1 MICLQRGFA
10 DLNRLAARGMVGS
23 YIMLAIVLALFA
35 SFCFAVSMILINR
48 GVLAI
53 DYFRGLLTNLGINAV
68 FLWLY
73 VSLFVDRI
81 DMWISANLI
90 FVLVGIFVPGVARFF
105 IFRGM
110 ERLGASITSC
120 LTNSTPL
127 FATLFAVSFL
137 HERPTVTNLLGTF
150 LIVLGIVSLSWK
162 GVAKTWQT
170 RDLLFPVTAAFLF
183 AARDNM
189 VRLGLLQIDSPL
201 VGATIAATT
210 SFLTMSA
217 IYLAFEEKKP
227 LGNSPRRGVALFAA
241 AGFMN
246 FLSYVFAY
254 TALSM
259 ERVSLMSPLI
269 NGSSLFILP
278 LSALFLKDVEKIT
291 ARIIAATLL
300 VIFGVFLISWEKL

>member
-1 MICLQRGFA
+1 
-10 DLNRLAARGMVGS
+10 
-23 YIMLAIVLALFA
+23 MLAIILGLFA
-35 SFCFAVSMILINR
+35 SFWFAASMILINR

-53 DYFRGLLTNLGINAV
+53 DYFRGLLTNLGVNAL

-73 VSLFVDRI
+73 VMLFVESI
-81 DMWISANLI
+81 DLGTPANLI

-105 IFRGM
+105 MFKGM

-127 FATLFAVSFL
+127 FATFFAISFL
-137 HERPTVTNLLGTF
+137 QERPTVTNLLGTLF
-150 LIVLGIVSLSWK
+150 IVSGIIALSRK
-162 GVAKTWQT
+162 GATKTWRT
-170 RDLLFPVTAAFLF
+170 RDLLFPLTSAFLF

-189 VRLGLLQIDSPL
+189 VRFGLLHIDSPI
-201 VGATIAATT
+201 VGAAIAAST
-210 SFLTMSA
+210 SFVTMSI
-217 IYLAFEEKKP
+217 IYLAFEKKP
-227 LGNSPRRGVALFAA
+227 PLAKSVARGFGLFAM

-278 LSALFLKDVEKIT
+278 LSALFLKGVEQLTPRKIG
-291 ARIIAATLL
+291 AIGL
-300 VIFGVFLISWEKL
+300 VIIGVFLISWEKL

>member
-1 MICLQRGFA
+1 
-10 DLNRLAARGMVGS
+10 
-23 YIMLAIVLALFA
+23 
-35 SFCFAVSMILINR
+35 MILINR
-48 GVLAI
+48 GVLAL
-53 DYFRGLLTNLGINAV
+53 DYFRGLLTNLGVNSL

-73 VSLFVDRI
+73 VVLFVDHI
-81 DMWISANLI
+81 DLWTPANLI

-105 IFRGM
+105 IFKGM

-127 FATLFAVSFL
+127 FATLFAVTFL
-137 HERPTVTNLLGTF
+137 HERPTLTNLLGTF
-150 LIVLGIVSLSWK
+150 LIVLGITSLSWK
-162 GVAKTWQT
+162 GAAKTWQT
-170 RDLLFPVTAAFLF
+170 RDLLFPLTAAFLF

-189 VRLGLLQIDSPL
+189 VRLGLLQIESPI
-201 VGATIAATT
+201 VGAAIAAST
-210 SFLTMSA
+210 SLATMSV
-217 IYLAFEEKKP
+217 IYAAFEEKQP
-227 LGNSPRRGVALFAA
+227 LGNSVQRGLTLFAG

-291 ARIIAATLL
+291 PRIIGATLL
-300 VIFGVFLISWEKL
+300 VLLGVFLISWEKI

>member
-1 MICLQRGFA
+1 
-10 DLNRLAARGMVGS
+10 MV
-23 YIMLAIVLALFA
+23 AILLALFA

-53 DYFRGLLTNLGINAV
+53 DYFRGLLTNLGINAL

-73 VSLFVDRI
+73 VFLFIDRI
-81 DMWISANLI
+81 DLWIPANLI
-90 FVLVGIFVPGVARFF
+90 FVLVGVFVPGVARFF

-127 FATLFAVSFL
+127 FATLFAMMFL
-137 HERPTVTNLLGTF
+137 AERPTATNLLGTL
-150 LIVLGIVSLSWK
+150 LIVLGIVALSWK
-162 GVAKTWQT
+162 GATKTWQT

-183 AARDNM
+183 AARDNL
-189 VRLGLLQIDSPL
+189 VRLGLLQIESPI
-201 VGATIAATT
+201 VGAGIAATT
-210 SFLTMSA
+210 SFATMSV

-227 LGNSPRRGVALFAA
+227 LGSSVRRGVELFAG

-278 LSALFLKDVEKIT
+278 LSALFLKDVEKLT
-291 ARIIAATLL
+291 PRKIAAVLL
-300 VIFGVFLISWEKL
+300 AILGVFLISWEKF